1 LGLYLTII
9 TSFMICHLD
18 NGILAVSNENIKKD
32 LNITEADMGL
42 LSSGLYAGNVVGSIL
57 SPLIFAKIQPK
68 KTIVVSAILNGITV
82 GVFAITKSF
91 WLIFASRVLVGFF

>member
-1 LGLYLTII
+1 MGLYLTII